1 MFQTNDQTVAETTTL
16 GEGKGLSRK
25 GTAVQSFSVFRCAR
39 ASNMRSLR
47 INVIL
52 VFLLAMAGVLFAAD
66 APQAN
71 HGQTEDDLEGGIKLI
86 AAGRYI
92 ESLAAFN
99 RFKQSA
105 PQDSSPYFYSAMAL
119 TQAGRLTA
127 AALELQEAVRLA
139 PGKPEYLVLQAS
151 VLSQLK
157 QNDSALAALVTV
169 DKEGSAKQLEPAWLK
184 LMAETY
190 LRLWKIDD
198 ALRVLALLSERSPK
212 DASVDFDRGKVYIA
226 TGQFEPAVEALK
238 NSIEKEPGHNPGAYF
253 ELGKLLYQAGQSEAS
268 EAALLKAVEQDQN
281 NREYLSKLGTVAL
294 ARGEVDE
301 AIGHL
306 QRAEPAASAFPEI
319 YLFLGR
325 AYQRKG
331 NRVRAE
337 EYFNRFEQAT
347 AAQRQS
353 EEKNQTVDR
362 NIARGELKVDEGNVT
377 EARSFFEQAA
387 LADPNRWEP
396 HGYLAEMFLDAGE
409 LDRAYP
415 HLTKMEAIDPDSVV
429 GNFLM
434 ARYSFARKDFE
445 RARTYAERVELSR
458 PANSELRGLLG
469 RIYEALGKR
478 QDAMREYEIAI
489 RLAPG
494 RADFQDALR
503 RIRSQEAQGKPAVTK
518 P

>member
-1 MFQTNDQTVAETTTL
+1 MTRQLSETTVL
-16 GEGKGLSRK
+16 GECKSLSRQ
-25 GTAVQSFSVFRCAR
+25 GTAVQSFSVFRYAPV
-39 ASNMRSLR
+39 SNMRSVRTNAL
-47 INVIL
+47 IL
-52 VFLLAMAGVLFAAD
+52 VFLLAMAEMLLAA

-71 HGQTEDDLEGGIKLI
+71 HGQTEGDLEEGIKLI

-119 TQAGRLTA
+119 AQAGRMNA

-139 PGKPEYLVLQAS
+139 PGKLEYLVLQAS

-157 QNDSALAALVTV
+157 QNDSALAALATV
-169 DKEGSAKQLEPAWLK
+169 DKEGSGKQLEPAWLK

-190 LRLWKIDD
+190 LRLWKTDD

-212 DASVDFDRGKVYIA
+212 DASVDFDRGKVYIV
-226 TGQFEPAVEALK
+226 TGQFELAVEALK
-238 NSIEKEPGHNPGAYF
+238 TSIEKEPGHNPGAYF
-253 ELGKLLYQAGQSEAS
+253 ELGKVLYQGGALEAS
-268 EAALLKAVEQDQN
+268 ETALLKAVEQDRN
-281 NREYLSKLGTVAL
+281 NPKYLSKVGTVAL
-294 ARGEVDE
+294 ARGEIDE

-306 QRAEPAASAFPEI
+306 QRAETAASAFPEI
-319 YLFLGR
+319 YFAMGR
-325 AYQRKG
+325 AYQKKG

-337 EYFNRFEQAT
+337 EYFNKFQQAT
-347 AAQRQS
+347 TAQRQS
-353 EEKNQTVDR
+353 EDKTQTVDR
-362 NIARGELKVDEGNVT
+362 NISRGELKLDEGSVT
-377 EARSFFEQAA
+377 EAQSFFEQAA
-387 LADPNRWEP
+387 VADPNRWEP
-396 HGYLAEMFLDAGE
+396 HGYLAEMFLDSGD

-415 HLTKMEAIDPDSVV
+415 HLTKMEEIDPDSVV
-429 GNFLM
+429 GNYLM

-458 PANSELRGLLG
+458 PANSELRSLLG
-469 RIYEALGKR
+469 SIYEALGKKH
-478 QDAMREYEIAI
+478 DAMREYEIAV

>member
-1 MFQTNDQTVAETTTL
+1 MKSVRTNAL
-16 GEGKGLSRK
+16 
-25 GTAVQSFSVFRCAR
+25 
-39 ASNMRSLR
+39 
-47 INVIL
+47 IL
-52 VFLLAMAGVLFAAD
+52 VLLLAMAEVLFAGA

-71 HGQTEDDLEGGIKLI
+71 HGQTEDDLEEGIRLI

-157 QNDSALAALVTV
+157 QNDSALAALATV
-169 DKEGSAKQLEPAWLK
+169 DKGGSAKQLEPAWLK
-184 LMAETY
+184 LLAETY
-190 LRLWKIDD
+190 LRLWKTED
-198 ALRVLALLSERSPK
+198 ALRVLAWLSERSPK
-212 DASVDFDRGKVYIA
+212 DASVDLDRGKVYIA
-226 TGQFEPAVEALK
+226 TGQFELAVEAWK
-238 NSIEKEPGHNPGAYF
+238 KSVEKEPGHNPGAYF
-253 ELGKLLYQAGQSEAS
+253 ELGKVLYQGSELEAS
-268 EAALLKAVEQDQN
+268 EMALLKAVEQDN
-281 NREYLSKLGTVAL
+281 NNPEYLSKLGIVAL

-301 AIGHL
+301 AISHL

-319 YLFLGR
+319 YFSLGR

-331 NRVRAE
+331 NRARAE
-337 EYFNRFEQAT
+337 EYLNRFQQAT
-347 AAQRQS
+347 TAQLQS
-353 EEKNQTVDR
+353 EYKNQTVDR
-362 NIARGELKVDEGNVT
+362 NIAQGELKLDEGNVA
-377 EARSFFEQAA
+377 EARSLFEQAA

-396 HGYLAEMFLDAGE
+396 HGYLAEMFLDSGQ
-409 LDRAYP
+409 LDRAFP

-429 GNFLM
+429 GNYLM
-434 ARYSFARKDFE
+434 ARYSFARKDIE

-469 RIYEALGKR
+469 SIYEALGKT
-478 QDAMREYEIAI
+478 QDAMREYEMAV

-503 RIRSQEAQGKPAVTK
+503 KIRSHGAQEKPAVTK